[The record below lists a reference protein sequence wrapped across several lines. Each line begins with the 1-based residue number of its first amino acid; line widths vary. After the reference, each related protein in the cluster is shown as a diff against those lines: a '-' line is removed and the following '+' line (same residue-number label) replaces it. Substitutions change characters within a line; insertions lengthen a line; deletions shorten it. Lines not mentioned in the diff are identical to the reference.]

1 MGYLFRSK
9 NIILCTLIAK
19 LELLDI
25 TVKMSTMSDIYKDL
39 NTQME
44 KIGM

>member
-1 MGYLFRSK
+1 MGYVLRSK
-9 NIILCTLIAK
+9 NIILHTLIAK
-19 LELLDI
+19 LEMSDI
-25 TVKMSTMSDIYKDL
+25 NVKMSTLSDICKDL